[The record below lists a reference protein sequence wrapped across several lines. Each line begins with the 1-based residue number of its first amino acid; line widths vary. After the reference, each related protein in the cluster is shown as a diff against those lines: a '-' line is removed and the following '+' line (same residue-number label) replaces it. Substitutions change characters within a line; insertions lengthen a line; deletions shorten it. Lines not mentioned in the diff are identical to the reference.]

1 MLRKYWP
8 QSYRAPFDADYYVEQ
23 DMMVLDSLKHFYP
36 IAKSWESG
44 FVRLH
49 SLYSNL
55 KQGIL
60 GVDSG
65 KIRSRVIKLLRTV
78 KEEEDDGAHG
88 PRANSPT
95 DFSRHGF
102 RRQASNES
110 ESPAHDS
117 TSDPTLASGAD
128 FDMSP
133 FVTGAAME
141 QDFGGG
147 GEMDVLSYVDWPNF
161 LSSPPHFLGS
171 PSAHF
176 VASPP
181 AGGELW

>member
-1 MLRKYWP
+1 
-8 QSYRAPFDADYYVEQ
+8 
-23 DMMVLDSLKHFYP
+23 MVLDSLKHFYP

-44 FVRLH
+44 FIRLH
-49 SLYSNL
+49 LLYSNL

-65 KIRSRVIKLLRTV
+65 TVRSRVIKLLRTV
-78 KEEEDDGAHG
+78 KEEEDDGTHG
-88 PRANSPT
+88 ARASSPP
-95 DFSRHGF
+95 DFSRQEF

-117 TSDPTLASGAD
+117 LNPPAVD

-133 FVTGAAME
+133 FVSISNNSTGPTGME
-141 QDFGGG
+141 QDFVSGG
-147 GEMDVLSYVDWPNF
+147 GEMDLLSYVDWPNF

>member
-1 MLRKYWP
+1 
-8 QSYRAPFDADYYVEQ
+8 
-23 DMMVLDSLKHFYP
+23 MMVLDSLKHFYP

-49 SLYSNL
+49 LLYSNL
-55 KQGIL
+55 KQGDYQLSAKIIRTYTNGSTHAGIL

-65 KIRSRVIKLLRTV
+65 NVRSRVIKLLRTV
-78 KEEEDDGAHG
+78 KEEEDDGA
-88 PRANSPT
+88 PRASSPP
-95 DFSRHGF
+95 DLARQELRH
-102 RRQASNES
+102 QPSNES
-110 ESPAHDS
+110 ESPVDHSLNPPAI
-117 TSDPTLASGAD
+117 D

-133 FVTGAAME
+133 FVSISSSSNLAGME

-147 GEMDVLSYVDWPNF
+147 GGEMDLLSYVDWPNF

-171 PSAHF
+171 PSAHY